1 MFLDGLEY
9 KHLSGENIDSLSLI
23 KLLEKMPEFKP
34 QPYKQLAKVL
44 RNMGHNEGAND
55 IMIKCND
62 MITSKSEN
70 WFIKKLK

>member
-1 MFLDGLEY
+1 
-9 KHLSGENIDSLSLI
+9 
-23 KLLEKMPEFKP
+23 MPEFKP